1 MAAPAEDFA
10 RGSIAKTA
18 ASRSATACDYI
29 GKWDYKNVEVGGMM
43 VPSFPTELKAHGVTE
58 PGLNLTK
65 ELVAVLQY
73 KLDERVVDII
83 STILQRNSMSKLT
96 ADDVKFLQPP
106 DAQPTSH
113 FKYAVTKKVRYSD
126 HPS

>member
-1 MAAPAEDFA
+1 M
-10 RGSIAKTA
+10 
-18 ASRSATACDYI
+18 
-29 GKWDYKNVEVGGMM
+29 
-43 VPSFPTELKAHGVTE
+43 TE

-106 DAQPTSH
+106 DAQPSCH
-113 FKYAVTKKVRYSD
+113 FTYTVSKKVR
-126 HPS
+126 PSSFLIQA

>member
-1 MAAPAEDFA
+1 M
-10 RGSIAKTA
+10 
-18 ASRSATACDYI
+18 
-29 GKWDYKNVEVGGMM
+29 
-43 VPSFPTELKAHGVTE
+43 KAHGVTE

-96 ADDVKFLQPP
+96 ADDVNFLQPSE
-106 DAQPTSH
+106 AQPSYH
-113 FKYAVTKKVRYSD
+113 FTYAVSKKVRMAILI
-126 HPS
+126 

>member
-1 MAAPAEDFA
+1 M
-10 RGSIAKTA
+10 
-18 ASRSATACDYI
+18 
-29 GKWDYKNVEVGGMM
+29 
-43 VPSFPTELKAHGVTE
+43 KAHGVTE

-106 DAQPTSH
+106 DAQPSCH
-113 FKYAVTKKVRYSD
+113 FTYTVSKKVR
-126 HPS
+126 PSSFLIQA